1 VGVRKKICHRSPQ
14 PAYLHSAD
22 GTFAVPLIQNINSHI
37 YSDMSPIAITALGA
51 RILTF
56 TTPLVAASSGDLT
69 GKFSGI
75 INILN
80 LVGLVL
86 AFGGLLFAAVMF
98 MMGQTERVLYGLVG
112 AGIGGLA
119 FIIIKVMFSTAG
131 GSSDVDSL
139 NMGTN

>member
-1 VGVRKKICHRSPQ
+1 
-14 PAYLHSAD
+14 
-22 GTFAVPLIQNINSHI
+22 
-37 YSDMSPIAITALGA
+37 MSPVALTMAGA
-51 RILTF
+51 NILRF
-56 TTPLVAASSGDLT
+56 TMPLAASSSDLT
-69 GKFSGI
+69 DKFSGI

-112 AGIGGLA
+112 AGIGGLS

-139 NMGTN
+139 EMGTGGN

>member
-1 VGVRKKICHRSPQ
+1 
-14 PAYLHSAD
+14 
-22 GTFAVPLIQNINSHI
+22 
-37 YSDMSPIAITALGA
+37 MSPIAISTLGA
-51 RILTF
+51 NILRF
-56 TTPLVAASSGDLT
+56 TMPLMAAGSSDLT
-69 GKFSGI
+69 GKFSGV

-112 AGIGGLA
+112 AGIGGLS

-131 GSSDVDSL
+131 GSSDVDAL
-139 NMGTN
+139 EMGSGN

>member
-1 VGVRKKICHRSPQ
+1 
-14 PAYLHSAD
+14 
-22 GTFAVPLIQNINSHI
+22 
-37 YSDMSPIAITALGA
+37 MAISMLGA
-51 RILTF
+51 RILQF
-56 TTPLVAASSGDLT
+56 TTPLVAATSGDLT
-69 GKFSGI
+69 DKFSGI

-112 AGIGGLA
+112 AGIGGLS

-139 NMGTN
+139 EMGK

>member
-1 VGVRKKICHRSPQ
+1 MAGANILRF
-14 PAYLHSAD
+14 
-22 GTFAVPLIQNINSHI
+22 TMPL
-37 YSDMSPIAITALGA
+37 
-51 RILTF
+51 
-56 TTPLVAASSGDLT
+56 AATSSDLT
-69 GKFSGI
+69 ESFSGI

-112 AGIGGLA
+112 AGIGGLS

-131 GSSDVDSL
+131 GSDDVDAL
-139 NMGTN
+139 EMGN

>member
-1 VGVRKKICHRSPQ
+1 M
-14 PAYLHSAD
+14 
-22 GTFAVPLIQNINSHI
+22 NS
-37 YSDMSPIAITALGA
+37 IAIATLGTN
-51 RILTF
+51 ILRF
-56 TTPLVAASSGDLT
+56 TMPLAASSSDLT
-69 GKFSGI
+69 DKFSGV

-112 AGIGGLA
+112 AGIGGLS

-139 NMGTN
+139 EMGSGTDASPGKVNVTIRPPGSVSREASFHTPLWISRVFA